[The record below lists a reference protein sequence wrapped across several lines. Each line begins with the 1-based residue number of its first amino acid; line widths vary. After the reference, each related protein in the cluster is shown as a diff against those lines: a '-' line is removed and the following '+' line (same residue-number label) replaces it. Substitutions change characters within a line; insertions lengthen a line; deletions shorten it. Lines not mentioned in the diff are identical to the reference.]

1 MKAVVYARVSSTD
14 ERQSYDRQIDEL
26 ERFSEYKN
34 LKVVKIFA
42 EKISGFKKGLDER
55 EAFSEMIAYVNKEN
69 IKHILVSELSRIS
82 RRYIDT
88 INFINDCCKKD
99 INIHIKKEGL
109 STLNEDGT
117 ENSMVQML
125 TGMLSSIAEQEAKTL
140 SFRIKSGKEFAARS
154 GGDFNKKIYGYD
166 SVNGR
171 PVINEEQ
178 AELVRKIFEMYLQ
191 GIGSR
196 SISNYL
202 NENYETK
209 KWTGASVHSIVRN
222 SFFCGKRKY
231 KDLII
236 DVPAIVSEED
246 FNKVQEFINSRKRF
260 AKKSKHPN
268 PFASFIKCKCGA
280 NMTQVIIPSNN
291 LNLYKCSVKCGV
303 KSINREFLI
312 DEVRIIAE
320 KNAKLSKEVDTR
332 ERLGKKI
339 ESNEADIIVHERKIM
354 KLNNQIDRN
363 YEMYLNDEVDKKEY
377 LKYKGKYGEE
387 ITKLNTTIKE
397 LKKSI
402 RGLKNTLQND
412 IINYSKDLSVFKSQL
427 LNVLEWIE
435 VGDKL
440 AIVKLKGWGKQVIV
454 IYRGAELLKY
464 RNLNFIKNRH

>member
-14 ERQSYDRQIDEL
+14 ERQSYDRQVDEL
-26 ERFSEYKN
+26 KRFSEYKN
-34 LKVVKIFA
+34 LKVVKTFA

-55 EAFSEMIAYVNKEN
+55 EAFNEMKIYVEKEN

-88 INFINDCCKKD
+88 INFINDCSKKG

-109 STLNEDGT
+109 STLNDDGT

-140 SFRIKSGKEFAARS
+140 SYRIKSGKEFAARS

-166 SVNGR
+166 SLDGR

-178 AELVRKIFEMYLQ
+178 AILVKKMFEMYIL

-222 SFFCGKRKY
+222 SFFCGQRKY
-231 KDLII
+231 KGLVI

-260 AKKSKHPN
+260 TKKSKHPN
-268 PFASFIKCKCGA
+268 PFASFIKCECGA
-280 NMTQVIIPSNN
+280 TMTQVVLPSNN
-291 LNLYKCSVKCGV
+291 LNLYKCSVKCGL

-312 DEVRIIAE
+312 DEVRITAE
-320 KNAKLSKEVDTR
+320 KNAKLSKEADTR
-332 ERLGKKI
+332 ERLGKNIK
-339 ESNEADIIVHERKIM
+339 SNEADIIVHERKIM
-354 KLNNQIDRN
+354 KLNKQIDRN
-363 YEMYLNDEVDKKEY
+363 YEMYLNEEVDKKEY
-377 LKYKGKYGEE
+377 HKYKGKFGDE
-387 ITKLNTTIKE
+387 ITKLTTSIKE
-397 LKKSI
+397 LKESI

-435 VGDKL
+435 VRD
-440 AIVKLKGWGKQVIV
+440 AFAVVKLKGWGKQVIV
-454 IYRGAELLKY
+454 IYRGSELLKY
-464 RNLNFIKNRH
+464 RNLKFIKNRQ